1 MNSYF
6 IFYDVIREA
15 PEFEYDRSSE
25 VTYAKIKMSLYKTED
40 KKHIKIAENIE
51 QVELSK
57 IINKD
62 YMKKIKM
69 TAEND
74 DAAIL
79 LFYLNGGDIHG
90 RYE

>member
-40 KKHIKIAENIE
+40 KKHIKIAI
-51 QVELSK
+51 
-57 IINKD
+57 
-62 YMKKIKM
+62 KKSP
-69 TAEND
+69 
-74 DAAIL
+74 
-79 LFYLNGGDIHG
+79 LFSCMPIFSGVLGVFLGSAYRLCMGL
-90 RYE
+90 

>member
-6 IFYDVIREA
+6 IFYDVIKEA
-15 PEFEYDRSSE
+15 PEFEYNDSFQK
-25 VTYAKIKMSLYKTED
+25 TYAKIKMSLYKTED
-40 KKHIKIAENIE
+40 KKQIKIAENIE

-62 YMKKIKM
+62 YSKKIKM

-90 RYE
+90 